1 MKVSAYMSDNIT
13 CVDASDSIVKAA
25 AIMKEKNVGAVPVE
39 KDNKL
44 VGMLTDRDITLRAV
58 AENKSNLTCGEVMTT
73 EVKSIS
79 KEDDIDKVVD
89 YMSKYQIRRVPVT
102 DNGKVIGMVSIGD
115 LTDSEMSDELIGE
128 VVTNVSK

>member
-25 AIMKEKNVGAVPVE
+25 TIMKEKNVGAVPVE

-58 AENKSNLTCGEVMTT
+58 AENKAHLTCGEVMTT